1 MRIHLEIWRQENPA
15 DPGRFETFA
24 VDDVSAES
32 SFLELLDQLNIRL
45 EREGRRPVA
54 FDHDC
59 REGICGSCGV
69 MIQGTAHG
77 PRERIT
83 ACQLHMREF
92 ADGDTVRVE
101 PWRAAAMPVLRDL
114 IVDRTAL
121 DRIMQAGGYVSVN
134 TGGAPDA
141 NSIPVQKE
149 HSDLAFD
156 AATCIGC
163 AACVAQ
169 CPNGAAQ
176 LFVAAK
182 VGHLAM
188 LPQGQ
193 PERYRRVTAMVDQ
206 MEAEGFGSC
215 SNHRECEA
223 VCPKGIGVEWIA
235 RLNRDYLVAKVGGL
249 GRGR

>member
-1 MRIHLEIWRQENPA
+1 
-15 DPGRFETFA
+15 
-24 VDDVSAES
+24 
-32 SFLELLDQLNIRL
+32 
-45 EREGRRPVA
+45 
-54 FDHDC
+54 
-59 REGICGSCGV
+59 
-69 MIQGTAHG
+69 
-77 PRERIT
+77 
-83 ACQLHMREF
+83 
-92 ADGDTVRVE
+92 
-101 PWRAAAMPVLRDL
+101 MPVVRDL
-114 IVDRTAL
+114 IVDRAAL
-121 DRIMQAGGYVSVN
+121 DRIVQAGGFISVN
-134 TGGAPDA
+134 TGSAPDA
-141 NSIPVQKE
+141 NGIPVEKA
-149 HSDLAFD
+149 HADLSFD

-193 PERYRRVTAMVDQ
+193 PERYRRALAMVDQ

-235 RLNRDYLVAKVGGL
+235 RLNRDYVVARLRGL
-249 GRGR
+249 GRQP